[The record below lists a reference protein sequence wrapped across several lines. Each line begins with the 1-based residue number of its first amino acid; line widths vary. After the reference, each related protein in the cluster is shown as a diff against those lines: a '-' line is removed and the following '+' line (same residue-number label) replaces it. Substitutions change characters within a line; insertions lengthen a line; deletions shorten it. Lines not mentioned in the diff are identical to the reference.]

1 MECCEVVYER
11 TLTELEPFQSSSE
24 LRYMLDDA
32 HSGARRYGVRI
43 SQSMRGRVNE
53 ARCSALC
60 ATRQQCRRL
69 LCFLYEN
76 AVLPVHLESI
86 MQDICS
92 QGLLEKFE
100 QGNER
105 E

>member
-1 MECCEVVYER
+1 
-11 TLTELEPFQSSSE
+11 
-24 LRYMLDDA
+24 MLDDA

-92 QGLLEKFE
+92 QGLLEKLE